1 MSRTITGQ
9 SQEAR
14 DICRILGI
22 DISNACVG
30 VDIRLRVGECV
41 SVTVHKLLTIDGE
54 LKEVPQ
60 LFHIVPVEKPE

>member
-1 MSRTITGQ
+1 MSKAITGQ

-22 DISNACVG
+22 DVTGGVVG
-30 VDIRLRVGECV
+30 VDISIRVGECV
-41 SVTVHKLLTIDGE
+41 SVTVHKYLMIDGE

-60 LFHIVPVEKPE
+60 MFNLIPFEQKR